1 MFDSNK
7 SAPFLPLRQVDA
19 GLSFTKKELE
29 SSFVFDLRT
38 EERIWYLVAE
48 SEEDMNRWVTSI
60 CLLCGFNPTDDG
72 MLDIQLLDKW
82 KMLHVLVLFCI
93 WSGCLPAW
101 AVVESVWKVGGGEN
115 MHKEKYYLLSLLS
128 HNCGCH
134 WLRPVQQYI

>member
-1 MFDSNK
+1 M
-7 SAPFLPLRQVDA
+7 DA

-72 MLDIQLLDKW
+72 TVEMQGFIKIFSHTFPVLHLDRC
-82 KMLHVLVLFCI
+82 V
-93 WSGCLPAW
+93 GC
-101 AVVESVWKVGGGEN
+101 G
-115 MHKEKYYLLSLLS
+115 
-128 HNCGCH
+128 
-134 WLRPVQQYI
+134 